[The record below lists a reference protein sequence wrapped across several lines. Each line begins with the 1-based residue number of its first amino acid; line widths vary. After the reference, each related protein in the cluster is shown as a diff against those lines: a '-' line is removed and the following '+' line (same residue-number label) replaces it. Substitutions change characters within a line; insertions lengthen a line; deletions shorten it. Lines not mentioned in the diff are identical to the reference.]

1 MSLSLLNYSTFIDNQ
16 SFALVQNWLL
26 VKSLEYY
33 RCKNSDRD
41 RCIMCECDSG
51 IMVTAKKRQKFR
63 VQLLKKARKR
73 AERRIET
80 LEEEKQQKMV
90 RRITG
95 TLLL

>member
-1 MSLSLLNYSTFIDNQ
+1 
-16 SFALVQNWLL
+16 
-26 VKSLEYY
+26 
-33 RCKNSDRD
+33 
-41 RCIMCECDSG
+41 
-51 IMVTAKKRQKFR
+51 MVTAKKRQKFR

-90 RRITG
+90 RSITG